1 MNRFLSL
8 AVASIALGACAK
20 KAEAPQ
26 IQLTDIGFT
35 LQLPTGMQKAL
46 DSIAPGFRSVQTSSY
61 RSDVPQAAAAGGG
74 GVPALF
80 AATGD
85 FDHDGSVDAVVEGAV
100 RGDSSLRVIAIMNGK
115 KPKAIDVARFASYDA
130 DAVGIYITRPTG
142 GQQGAFEVVSY
153 PDSSM
158 LYRYDSG
165 AFEET
170 TLGK

>member
-8 AVASIALGACAK
+8 ALASITLSACARK
-20 KAEAPQ
+20 SEAPQ

-35 LQLPTGMQKAL
+35 LQLSAGMQKAL

-85 FDHDGSVDAVVEGAV
+85 FDHDGSVEGTAS
-100 RGDSSLRVIAIMNGK
+100 GDSSLRVIAVMNGK
-115 KPKAIDVARFASYDA
+115 TPKAIDVARFATYDA
-130 DAVGIYITRPTG
+130 DAVGIYLTRPPA
-142 GQQGAFEVVSY
+142 GQEGAFEVVSY
-153 PDSSM
+153 PDSTM

-165 AFEET
+165 NFDET